1 MSSRRVPKKPIKKE
15 TRGRKPTPE
24 SVRYMSLKRKGEKIG
39 AIRLTFSADVVQKL
53 MDLQKNGPWGSFIY
67 MSDAERLRIL
77 RFQFGNLAA
86 IGIPGL
92 LVRVEPPNY
101 DPQGYRVMPVKRAY
115 INRKGKRVVHSGVRY
130 YCEIRAHKLG
140 MRDDIPAGA
149 AELMWHD
156 SEKDAL
162 HNGLYL
168 MFPDEF
174 MAPGAADTDNQDLTV
189 RTRNRK

>member
-1 MSSRRVPKKPIKKE
+1 M
-15 TRGRKPTPE
+15 
-24 SVRYMSLKRKGEKIG
+24 
-39 AIRLTFSADVVQKL
+39 TFTCPCCNSTIQAPPDV
-53 MDLQKNGPWGSFIY
+53 
-67 MSDAERLRIL
+67 
-77 RFQFGNLAA
+77 
-86 IGIPGL
+86 
-92 LVRVEPPNY
+92 
-101 DPQGYRVMPVKRAY
+101 
-115 INRKGKRVVHSGVRY
+115 
-130 YCEIRAHKLG
+130 
-140 MRDDIPAGA
+140 PAGA